1 MIVTESRR
9 TRGWSKESGGAM
21 GYHDNPLMNKC
32 IKSTM
37 AVRAQPEDLDAIGEA
52 DDNLRNYI
60 IANIHDDNTMSDIL
74 DALQLWEDFHN
85 K

>member
-1 MIVTESRR
+1 
-9 TRGWSKESGGAM
+9 M
-21 GYHDNPLMNKC
+21 GYHDNPLMHKL
-32 IKSTM
+32 IKTTR
-37 AVRAQPEDLDAIGEA
+37 AVFAQPEDLDAIGEA
-52 DDNLRNYI
+52 DGNLRNYI